1 MSGTRLPTMSTI
13 IDNLARHLSDL
24 GLLALRLGMSAMM
37 LTHGVP
43 KLRMLLTADEID
55 FADPIGI
62 GEPAT
67 LVLAVLAEV
76 VAPIFIAAGLWTR
89 WAAIPVAATMA
100 VAAFMVHSGD
110 PLDKRE
116 PALLFL
122 IGFGTIMCT
131 GAGHFS
137 IDSLRVKRGV

>member
-1 MSGTRLPTMSTI
+1 MPMVRWVEVTWAFCSLRGVRAAEGPRPQAPRPGWPRSSR
-13 IDNLARHLSDL
+13 ARTS
-24 GLLALRLGMSAMM
+24 
-37 LTHGVP
+37 
-43 KLRMLLTADEID
+43 
-55 FADPIGI
+55 
-62 GEPAT
+62 AT

-110 PLDKRE
+110 PLDNRE

-137 IDSLRVKRGV
+137 IDSLRVKRGA